1 MLQGRK
7 VSTKCVFYPIDT
19 LQFLASK
26 RAYSYH
32 IEASR
37 IAIKSWKPHEK
48 MCRGALQLLLFP
60 KSDRLQ
66 RRAKLTEISI
76 AYFDEHQL
84 IGWLEHH
91 QIYLAATAIVI
102 IAD

>member
-1 MLQGRK
+1 
-7 VSTKCVFYPIDT
+7 
-19 LQFLASK
+19 
-26 RAYSYH
+26 
-32 IEASR
+32 
-37 IAIKSWKPHEK
+37 